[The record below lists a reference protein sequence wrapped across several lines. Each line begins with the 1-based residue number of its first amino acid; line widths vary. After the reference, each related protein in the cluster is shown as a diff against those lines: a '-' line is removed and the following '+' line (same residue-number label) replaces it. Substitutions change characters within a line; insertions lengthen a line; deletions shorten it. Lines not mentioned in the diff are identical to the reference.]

1 MLHMELIVDTKKDG
15 PNLVR
20 GPLKFVDASGKETV
34 MDKPMIALCRCG
46 QSSNKPF
53 CDGTHVKIGFK
64 AAEAKFYTP

>member
-1 MLHMELIVDTKKDG
+1 
-15 PNLVR
+15 VR

-64 AAEAKFYTP
+64 ADEAKFYTP